1 MEQVITNPDP
11 YAPILLSQGIKVGNL
26 AFISGQ
32 AGYGDDGEIV
42 KGGFDAQ
49 VCHNHA
55 CICIHQLSSTESPLE
70 CHAVRAC

>member
-11 YAPILLSQGIKVGNL
+11 YAPILLSQGIKVGHL

-55 CICIHQLSSTESPLE
+55 CACTCIY
-70 CHAVRAC
+70 